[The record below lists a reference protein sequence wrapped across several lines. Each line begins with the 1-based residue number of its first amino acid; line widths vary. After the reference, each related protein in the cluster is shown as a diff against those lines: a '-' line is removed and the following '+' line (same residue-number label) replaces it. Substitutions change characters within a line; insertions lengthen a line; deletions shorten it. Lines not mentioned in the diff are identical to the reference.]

1 MQGEVVYD
9 TLIMLDD
16 INNHNFSVSC
26 SRNEALQTSLTQEKG
41 SQVVDTPMMAAE
53 NYGKAYVSCSRN
65 ETGSIVKTIELN
77 GPTSVDIP
85 LVETMNHNR
94 MCVPSS
100 INGAEQS
107 VEKQDIQG
115 TIVGIEMMTVENHVK
130 PSVVQI
136 TKRQAKKRKFQDGH
150 KTILYAKL

>member
-1 MQGEVVYD
+1 MIPQSCF
-9 TLIMLDD
+9 DD
-16 INNHNFSVSC
+16 IKNHSLGVSS

-77 GPTSVDIP
+77 GSTSFDMP
-85 LVETMNHNR
+85 LTEAMNHNR
-94 MCVPSS
+94 ICVPSS

-107 VEKQDIQG
+107 V
-115 TIVGIEMMTVENHVK
+115 
-130 PSVVQI
+130 
-136 TKRQAKKRKFQDGH
+136 
-150 KTILYAKL
+150 